1 MRLLSVAVGWLG
13 CSGSPLKPVI
23 DTGGEAMDPL
33 SWSLTEP
40 GPFSVGFE
48 SWEVTYTPG
57 EGVVDRTVRINLW
70 YPTNETT
77 GNPAAYTFGVDPLS
91 IAGAEPAPP
100 VHVDGYP
107 LHTFSH
113 GDRSFGEA
121 TAFMNRHMASH
132 GWVTVTPNHADNTL
146 VDHQDPLSNAHYAHR
161 PLDIRAA
168 LDAVEGLDDE
178 HPLAGRINTERVM
191 MSGHSR
197 GAYTTWAVLG
207 AAYDPENVAEMC
219 ASGDN
224 PCTAQETA
232 MFEAELGDP
241 RVVATMPMAGTLRR
255 SWFGA
260 DGELAVH
267 GPVLFMGATEDQRG
281 QDTQFESMGAI
292 DFTWME
298 IEGGCHE
305 TFSLGTCATLDRE
318 TGYAIVRAVGLGW
331 ARYTVLGD
339 RTGQTLD
346 AVSGVDPAL
355 SLVTTQRL
363 GGQRSA
369 R

>member
-1 MRLLSVAVGWLG
+1 MRLFAALAWLG
-13 CSGSPLKPVI
+13 CTNSATDSGSGAAADAV
-23 DTGGEAMDPL
+23 DPMA
-33 SWSLTEP
+33 WSLTEP

-48 SWEVTYTPG
+48 SWEVTYRPG
-57 EGVVDRTVRINLW
+57 DSVPDRTVRINLW
-70 YPTNETT
+70 YPTNEAS
-77 GNPAAYTFGVDPLS
+77 GSPAAYTFGVDPVS
-91 IAGAEPAPP
+91 IAAAEPAPP
-100 VHVDGYP
+100 VHAEGYP

-121 TAFMNRHMASH
+121 TAFMNRHLASH
-132 GWVTVTPNHADNTL
+132 GWVTVTPNHSDNTL
-146 VDHQDPLSNAHYAHR
+146 IDHQVPLSNAHYAHR

-168 LDAVEGLDDE
+168 LDAVEGLPED

-207 AAYDPENVAEMC
+207 AQYDLESVAELC
-219 ASGDN
+219 ASGES
-224 PCTAQETA
+224 PCTPEETA
-232 MFEAELGDP
+232 LFGTDLADP
-241 RVVATMPMAGTLRR
+241 RVVATLPMAGTLRR
-255 SWFGA
+255 AWFGA
-260 DGELAVH
+260 DGELSVH

-281 QDTQFESMGAI
+281 QDTQFASMGAI

-305 TFSLGTCATLDRE
+305 TFSLGTCSTLDRN
-318 TGYAIVRAVGLGW
+318 TGHAIVRTVGLAW

-339 RTGQTLD
+339 RTVQTLD
-346 AVSGVDPAL
+346 TIAGADPAL
-355 SLVTTQRL
+355 NLVTTRSL
-363 GGQRSA
+363 SGQQSA